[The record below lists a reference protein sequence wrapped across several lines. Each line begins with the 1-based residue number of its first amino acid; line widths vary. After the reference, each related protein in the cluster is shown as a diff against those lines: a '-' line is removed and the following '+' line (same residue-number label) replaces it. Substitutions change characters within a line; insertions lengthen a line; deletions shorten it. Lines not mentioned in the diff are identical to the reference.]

1 MRFVIYTQSRTR
13 CASRGHLD
21 FLAGSSLLQHIDVQ
35 ASGCQW
41 VRLSSTDSRWT
52 TAAFNRLLTNTIGVS
67 SLLPAPSQLT
77 QQYDFT
83 EHDSGRTAVYSVATR
98 FEIFLNQQQ
107 YPKTNLQLSCL
118 PPGALGSISNLP
130 LVTPPMYVV
139 RYFAAQPGLCTIR
152 NGTFLLSVWIIPLNR

>member
-1 MRFVIYTQSRTR
+1 MRFVIHTQSRTR

-83 EHDSGRTAVYSVATR
+83 EHDSGRTAVYSVTTR

-107 YPKTNLQLSCL
+107 YPQNESPAFLSSARGTWKHLKPAVGHSTDVCSPLLRRTARPLYDQERNLSSQCVDHSLE
-118 PPGALGSISNLP
+118 
-130 LVTPPMYVV
+130 
-139 RYFAAQPGLCTIR
+139 
-152 NGTFLLSVWIIPLNR
+152 